1 MHPRYAV
8 ESSGDFEPPP
18 HARTAIVPRLTAPD
32 GVACRTTQSQISEQ
46 GASTDLNSGEIID
59 CNEHHNTC
67 KSDSL
72 NCARGAIRK
81 IVFWLRKI
89 GLGLRKI
96 VFWLRTRMDPQGGAF
111 PRRPTVKQENTDRL
125 SVMLLHEQGRR
136 RCARHSQ
143 AHLPKESEGLYGSSD
158 AAQTERGRGSSS
170 TAKGQQ

>member
-1 MHPRYAV
+1 MLWRALAILSSCDTCLRDTRRRTPR
-8 ESSGDFEPPP
+8 SR
-18 HARTAIVPRLTAPD
+18 HARGHASR
-32 GVACRTTQSQISEQ
+32 SQISEQ

-96 VFWLRTRMDPQGGAF
+96 VFWLRKIGLGLRKMVSD
-111 PRRPTVKQENTDRL
+111 L
-125 SVMLLHEQGRR
+125 SPALSP
-136 RCARHSQ
+136 HS
-143 AHLPKESEGLYGSSD
+143 LSW
-158 AAQTERGRGSSS
+158 RGRSPALLVLWKISRARTS
-170 TAKGQQ
+170 TGTPRPAGPF